1 LRRRRT
7 PPFAEANSIDTCFRT
22 TGTGAG
28 EVLEEEEE
36 EEGAGGGPFHFSWS
50 SVWCYLQRYGLALLI
65 LSSVV
70 AVIVVLAV
78 RPRG

>member
-1 LRRRRT
+1 M
-7 PPFAEANSIDTCFRT
+7 
-22 TGTGAG
+22 
-28 EVLEEEEE
+28 EEEEE